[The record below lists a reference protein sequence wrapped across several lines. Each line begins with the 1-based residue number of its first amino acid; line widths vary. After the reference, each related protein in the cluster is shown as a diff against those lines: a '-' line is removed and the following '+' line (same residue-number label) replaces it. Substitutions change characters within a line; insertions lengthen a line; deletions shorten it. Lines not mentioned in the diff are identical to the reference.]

1 MVTALEVGGRRDAP
15 LPASAFGLSDLLSLL
30 KRRRAIVIAGAGAML
45 LLALAYL
52 AVQTPVYR
60 ATAELLI
67 DPQAL
72 QIVGKDI
79 VRSDSSASIDFANV
93 DSQAL
98 VMLSSGVLRQVIG
111 DLDLERDPA
120 LTPQPGFLAR
130 HFGKL
135 LMPTPSQQL
144 AQTMDALR
152 RAIVI
157 QRVENSL
164 VFRIIVSHPNAETSA
179 DIANALA
186 KAYFRQG
193 NDGRRGAVERANE
206 SLIGQ
211 ITGLRTQLN
220 DAEATIQA
228 FRIKNNL
235 VSTGET
241 GLVVTQQLR
250 DLYTQIS
257 QASAELARQTARRD
271 GVANLRENSIL
282 SDVLPEALTSSS
294 IASLRAQYAQS
305 AREAASLA
313 QTLMPQHPRLIEVRA
328 ELAET
333 RKLLAAE
340 LGRVRSS
347 VQQAYR
353 QAEANLANL
362 QKRASELT
370 RSQES
375 SGVAEIRLRQL
386 ESEAEAI
393 RAVYNASL
401 TRAREL
407 DQQKKIETSNSR
419 LLSEAVAPA
428 VAAKPPAAIVLAAA
442 LLFGACAGLGIAYL
456 LELLPA
462 KITRLS
468 LPSALTPE
476 QAGEILGVTSVA
488 RLPKEAARRDAALT
502 ATARLLQTRFGQRL
516 PASIL
521 IAGPLDAATQA
532 DIAQHLANALAAL
545 GESVLICRENTG
557 RNDISIRR
565 IDAGTAPSATASR
578 RRNFV
583 LVLRA
588 IAPDSARAVS
598 PDAIVLAANLSAMKA
613 PDIIRVAS
621 EVDPTGQLIVA
632 LVTPGE
638 SAPAASGLV
647 GRLLQRRARAAS

>member
-30 KRRRAIVIAGAGAML
+30 KRRRAVVIAGAGAML

-211 ITGLRTQLN
+211 IAGLRTQLN

-362 QKRASELT
+362 QKRANELT

-488 RLPKEAARRDAALT
+488 RLPKEAARRDAALA

-521 IAGPLDAATQA
+521 IAGTLDAATQA

-545 GESVLICRENTG
+545 GESVLICRENAG

>member
-1 MVTALEVGGRRDAP
+1 MVAALEAGGRRDAP
-15 LPASAFGLSDLLSLL
+15 SPTSAFSLPELLGLL
-30 KRRRAIVIAGAGAML
+30 KRRRLMVAASAGLTL

-60 ATAELLI
+60 ATAELLV

-72 QIVGKDI
+72 QIVGRDI

-93 DSQAL
+93 DSQSL
-98 VMLSSGVLRQVIG
+98 VMTSSGVLRQVIS
-111 DLDLERDPA
+111 DLDLEQDA
-120 LTPQPGFLAR
+120 AFTPQPGFLAR

-135 LMPTPSQQL
+135 LLPTPQQRA

-164 VFRIIVSHPNAETSA
+164 VFRIIVSHPDAEKSA
-179 DIANALA
+179 DIANSLA
-186 KAYFRQG
+186 RAYFRQG

-206 SLIGQ
+206 SLISQ
-211 ITGLRTQLN
+211 IAGLRTQLN
-220 DAEATIQA
+220 DAEAAIQA

-235 VSTGET
+235 VSTGQT

-250 DLYTQIS
+250 DLYTQIG
-257 QASAELARQTARRD
+257 QANAELARQTARRD
-271 GVANLRENSIL
+271 GIANLRDTELL
-282 SDVLPEALTSSS
+282 SDIMPEALTSTS
-294 IASLRAQYAQS
+294 IVSLRTQYAQS
-305 AREAASLA
+305 AREAASMA
-313 QTLMPQHPRLIEVRA
+313 QTLMPQHPRLIEIRA

-353 QAEANLANL
+353 QAESNLANL
-362 QKRASELT
+362 QKRAGELT
-370 RSQES
+370 RSQEN

-419 LLSEAVAPA
+419 LLSEAVPPA
-428 VAAKPPAAIVLAAA
+428 VASKPPAIIVLAAA

-456 LELLPA
+456 LELLPPRVG
-462 KITRLS
+462 RL
-468 LPSALTPE
+468 LPQSALTAK
-476 QAGEILGVTSVA
+476 QAADILGVASVA
-488 RLPKEAARRDAALT
+488 RLPKATAGRQAAL
-502 ATARLLQTRFGQRL
+502 APVAKLLQEQFGRHL

-521 IAGPLDAATQA
+521 IAGPLDAAAQA
-532 DIAQHLANALAAL
+532 DIAQHLAQALADI
-545 GESVLICRENTG
+545 GESVLIYRESAG
-557 RNDISIRR
+557 RNDVNIRR
-565 IDAGTAPSATASR
+565 FDTANGASGAASR
-578 RRNFV
+578 RSNFV
-583 LVLRA
+583 LVLRSGA
-588 IAPDSARAVS
+588 LDSRRAVS
-598 PDAIVLAANLSAMKA
+598 PDAVVLAADISGMRA
-613 PDIIRVAS
+613 PDIIKAAAD
-621 EVDPTGQLIVA
+621 VDPTGELVVA

-638 SAPAASGLV
+638 DE
-647 GRLLQRRARAAS
+647 RLFKRWPRAAA

>member
-1 MVTALEVGGRRDAP
+1 VV
-15 LPASAFGLSDLLSLL
+15 ASAC
-30 KRRRAIVIAGAGAML
+30 ATL

-52 AVQTPVYR
+52 ATQTPVYR
-60 ATAELLI
+60 ATAELLV

-72 QIVGKDI
+72 QIVGRDI

-98 VMLSSGVLRQVIG
+98 IMTSSGVLRQVIG
-111 DLDLERDPA
+111 ELDLEQDSA
-120 LTPQPGFLAR
+120 FTPQPGFLAR

-135 LMPTPSQQL
+135 LMPTPQQRS
-144 AQTMDALR
+144 AQTLDAVR

-164 VFRIIVSHPNAETSA
+164 VFRIIVSHPDAEKSA
-179 DIANALA
+179 AVANALA
-186 KAYFRQG
+186 RAYFRQG

-211 ITGLRTQLN
+211 IAGLRTQLN
-220 DAEATIQA
+220 DAESAVQA
-228 FRIKNNL
+228 FRVKNNL

-271 GVANLRENSIL
+271 GVANLRESALL
-282 SDVLPEALTSSS
+282 SDAIPEALTSTS
-294 IASLRAQYAQS
+294 IVSLRTQYAQT

-313 QTLMPQHPRLIEVRA
+313 QTLMPQHPRLIEIRA

-340 LGRVRSS
+340 LGRLRSS

-386 ESEAEAI
+386 ESETEAV

-419 LLSEAVAPA
+419 LLSEAVPPA
-428 VAAKPPAAIVLAAA
+428 VSSKPPAIIVLAAA
-442 LLFGACAGLGIAYL
+442 PGG
-456 LELLPA
+456 
-462 KITRLS
+462 S
-468 LPSALTPE
+468 S
-476 QAGEILGVTSVA
+476 S
-488 RLPKEAARRDAALT
+488 
-502 ATARLLQTRFGQRL
+502 
-516 PASIL
+516 
-521 IAGPLDAATQA
+521 
-532 DIAQHLANALAAL
+532 
-545 GESVLICRENTG
+545 
-557 RNDISIRR
+557 
-565 IDAGTAPSATASR
+565 SR
-578 RRNFV
+578 
-583 LVLRA
+583 
-588 IAPDSARAVS
+588 
-598 PDAIVLAANLSAMKA
+598 
-613 PDIIRVAS
+613 
-621 EVDPTGQLIVA
+621 
-632 LVTPGE
+632 
-638 SAPAASGLV
+638 
-647 GRLLQRRARAAS
+647 

>member
-1 MVTALEVGGRRDAP
+1 MVTALEVGGRHDAP
-15 LPASAFGLSDLLSLL
+15 SPTSAFGLPELLNLL
-30 KRRRAIVIAGAGAML
+30 KRRRLMVAASACVTL
-45 LLALAYL
+45 LLALAYVV
-52 AVQTPVYR
+52 AQTPVYR
-60 ATAELLI
+60 ATAELLV

-93 DSQAL
+93 DSQSL
-98 VMLSSGVLRQVIG
+98 VMTSSGVLRQMIS
-111 DLDLERDPA
+111 DLDLEQDSA
-120 LTPQPGFLAR
+120 FAPQPGFLAR

-135 LMPTPSQQL
+135 LMPTPQQRS

-157 QRVENSL
+157 QRIENSL
-164 VFRIIVSHPNAETSA
+164 VFRIIVSHPDATKSA

-186 KAYFRQG
+186 RAYFRQG

-206 SLIGQ
+206 SLISQ
-211 ITGLRTQLN
+211 IAGLRTQLN
-220 DAEATIQA
+220 DAEAAVQA

-271 GVANLRENSIL
+271 GIANLRDNGLL
-282 SDVLPEALTSSS
+282 SDTIPEALTSTSVV
-294 IASLRAQYAQS
+294 SLRTQYAQT

-313 QTLMPQHPRLIEVRA
+313 QTLMPQHPRLIEIRA

-370 RSQES
+370 RSQET

-419 LLSEAVAPA
+419 LLSEAVPPA
-428 VAAKPPAAIVLAAA
+428 VASKPPAIIVLAAA

-456 LELLPA
+456 LELLPLRTA
-462 KITRLS
+462 RL
-468 LPSALTPE
+468 LPQSALTPK
-476 QAGEILGVTSVA
+476 QAGEILGVASVA
-488 RLPKEAARRDAALT
+488 RLPKDVAERQAALAPT
-502 ATARLLQTRFGQRL
+502 AKLLQARFGRHL
-516 PASIL
+516 PASVL
-521 IAGPLDAATQA
+521 IAGPLDAAVQA
-532 DIAQHLANALAAL
+532 DIAQHLAQALAEI
-545 GESVLICRENTG
+545 GESVLIYRESAG
-557 RNDISIRR
+557 RNDINMRR
-565 IDAGTAPSATASR
+565 IDAGTGPSGSGSR
-578 RRNFV
+578 RSNFV
-583 LVLRA
+583 LVLRSDATDSTRA
-588 IAPDSARAVS
+588 IS
-598 PDAIVLAANLSAMKA
+598 PDAIVLAADLSGMGV
-613 PDIIRVAS
+613 PDIIRAAS
-621 EVDPTGQLIVA
+621 KVDPTGELVVA

-638 SAPAASGLV
+638 TE
-647 GRLLQRRARAAS
+647 RLFRRWPRAAA

>member
-1 MVTALEVGGRRDAP
+1 VVTALEASGRRDVP
-15 LPASAFGLSDLLSLL
+15 SPISAFSVTELLSLL
-30 KRRRAIVIAGAGAML
+30 KRRRAIVIAGACVTL
-45 LLALAYL
+45 LFALAYL
-52 AVQTPVYR
+52 AVQTPIYR
-60 ATAELLI
+60 ATAELLV

-72 QIVGKDI
+72 QIVGRDI

-98 VMLSSGVLRQVIG
+98 VMTSSGVLRQVIS
-111 DLDLERDPA
+111 DLDLEQDSA

-130 HFGKL
+130 RFGKL
-135 LMPTPSQQL
+135 LMPTPQQRL

-164 VFRIIVSHPNAETSA
+164 VFRIIVSHPDAEKSA

-186 KAYFRQG
+186 RAYFRQG

-211 ITGLRTQLN
+211 IAGLRTQLN
-220 DAEATIQA
+220 DAEAAVQT

-271 GVANLRENSIL
+271 GVANLRENSLL
-282 SDVLPEALTSSS
+282 SDAIPEALTSSS
-294 IASLRAQYAQS
+294 ITSLRTQYAQT
-305 AREAASLA
+305 AREAASMA
-313 QTLMPQHPRLIEVRA
+313 QTLMPQHPRLIEIRA

-428 VAAKPPAAIVLAAA
+428 VASKPPAIIVLAAA

-462 KITRLS
+462 KTVRP
-468 LPSALTPE
+468 PSPGALTLE
-476 QAGEILGVTSVA
+476 QAGEILGVANVA
-488 RLPKEAARRDAALT
+488 RFPKDVAQRAAALD
-502 ATARLLQTRFGQRL
+502 ATARLLQTEFGQRL

-521 IAGPLDAATQA
+521 IGGPLDDATQN
-532 DIAQHLANALAAL
+532 DIAQNLAQALAAI
-545 GESVLICRENTG
+545 GESVLICRENAG

-565 IDAGTAPSATASR
+565 IDAGTSPAGGSAR

-583 LVLRA
+583 LVLR
-588 IAPDSARAVS
+588 SAAGDGIRSVA
-598 PDAIVLAANLSAMKA
+598 PDAIVLAADLSGMNA
-613 PDIIRVAS
+613 PDIIKMAS
-621 EVDPTGQLIVA
+621 EIDPKGGLVTA

-638 SAPAASGLV
+638 SAPAASGFV
-647 GRLLQRRARAAS
+647 DRLLRRPRRARS

>member
-1 MVTALEVGGRRDAP
+1 VVTALEVGGRRDAP
-15 LPASAFGLSDLLSLL
+15 LPASAFGLSELINLL

-250 DLYTQIS
+250 DLYTQIG

-271 GVANLRENSIL
+271 GVANLRENSLL
-282 SDVLPEALTSSS
+282 SEVLPEALTSSS

-362 QKRASELT
+362 QKRANELT

-462 KITRLS
+462 KIPRLS

-488 RLPKEAARRDAALT
+488 RLPKEAVRRDAALA
-502 ATARLLQTRFGQRL
+502 ATARFLQTRFGQRL

-588 IAPDSARAVS
+588 ITPDSARAVS
-598 PDAIVLAANLSAMKA
+598 PDAIVLAANLSGMKA

-621 EVDPTGQLIVA
+621 EVDPTGERVVA

>member
-1 MVTALEVGGRRDAP
+1 VVTALEASGRRDVP
-15 LPASAFGLSDLLSLL
+15 SPISAFSVTELLSLL
-30 KRRRAIVIAGAGAML
+30 KRRRAIVIAGACVTL
-45 LLALAYL
+45 LFALAYL
-52 AVQTPVYR
+52 AVQTPIYR
-60 ATAELLI
+60 ATAELLV

-72 QIVGKDI
+72 QIVGRDI

-98 VMLSSGVLRQVIG
+98 VMTSSGVLRQVIS
-111 DLDLERDPA
+111 DLDLEQDSA

-130 HFGKL
+130 RFGKL
-135 LMPTPSQQL
+135 LMPTPQQRL

-164 VFRIIVSHPNAETSA
+164 VFRIIVSHPDAEKSA

-186 KAYFRQG
+186 RAYFRQG

-211 ITGLRTQLN
+211 IAGLRTQLN
-220 DAEATIQA
+220 DAEAAVQT

-271 GVANLRENSIL
+271 GVANLRENSLL
-282 SDVLPEALTSSS
+282 SDAIPEALTSSS
-294 IASLRAQYAQS
+294 ITSLRTQYAQT
-305 AREAASLA
+305 AREAASMA
-313 QTLMPQHPRLIEVRA
+313 QTLMPQHPRLIEIRA

-428 VAAKPPAAIVLAAA
+428 TASKPPAAIVLAAA

-462 KITRLS
+462 KTGRPLS
-468 LPSALTPE
+468 PSALTLE
-476 QAGEILGVTSVA
+476 QAGEILGLVNVA
-488 RLPKEAARRDAALT
+488 RYPKGAAERATALD
-502 ATARLLQTRFGQRL
+502 ATARLLQTEFGRHL

-521 IAGPLDAATQA
+521 IGGPLDDTTQA
-532 DIAQHLANALAAL
+532 DIAQNLARALAAI
-545 GESVLICRENTG
+545 GESVLICRENAG

-565 IDAGTAPSATASR
+565 IDAGAAASGGSAR

-583 LVLRA
+583 LVLR
-588 IAPDSARAVS
+588 SAAGDGIRAVS
-598 PDAIVLAANLSAMKA
+598 PDAIVLAADLKGMKA
-613 PDIIRVAS
+613 PDIIKAAS
-621 EVDPTGQLIVA
+621 EIDPTGKLIMA
-632 LVTPGE
+632 LVSPGE

-647 GRLLQRRARAAS
+647 DRLLRRPARATA